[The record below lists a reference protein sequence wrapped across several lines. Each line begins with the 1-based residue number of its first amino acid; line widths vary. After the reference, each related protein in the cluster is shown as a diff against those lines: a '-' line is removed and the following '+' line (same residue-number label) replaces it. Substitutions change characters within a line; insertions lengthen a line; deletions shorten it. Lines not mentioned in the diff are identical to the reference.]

1 MTEGSD
7 GAAAVDRVAG
17 VREAD
22 VRQDADGGARTM
34 ASV

>member
-7 GAAAVDRVAG
+7 GAAAVDGVAG